1 MCLCLNSDKHH
12 FMVFRRLKK
21 TKTCKCDFRVIT
33 TKEARGPAIQIAQPQ
48 PVPSGKLAQVG
59 RPVRNSQGC
68 LVSCPGTWDVLE
80 CNCFVSEAHLC
91 VPLPLALIHHLLYSN
106 SAPTRP
112 SGPAEDA
119 KGCEWMHFLIS
130 DMSLY
135 LLIKMPITSIPSAI
149 TWTLMH
155 FPSSVRAF
163 LFISIKAALI
173 AKCKSLGG
181 RRAFSRGLRYFS
193 ATSLGEGRHH
203 YAVVFYSL
211 PRPEPQSLGYTSL
224 CLF

>member
-1 MCLCLNSDKHH
+1 MT
-12 FMVFRRLKK
+12 FGF
-21 TKTCKCDFRVIT
+21 IT
-33 TKEARGPAIQIAQPQ
+33 TKEARGSAIQIVQPQ
-48 PVPSGKLAQVG
+48 PVWSGRLAQVG

-91 VPLPLALIHHLLYSN
+91 VPLPLALIYHLLYSN

-112 SGPAEDA
+112 SGPTEDA

-135 LLIKMPITSIPSAI
+135 LLIKMPITFIPNAI

-155 FPSSVRAF
+155 FPSSIRAF

-173 AKCKSLGG
+173 AECKSLGG
-181 RRAFSRGLRYFS
+181 CRAFSRGLRYFS
-193 ATSLGEGRHH
+193 AVSLGEGRHH
-203 YAVVFYSL
+203 YAVIFIPCPVLKHSH
-211 PRPEPQSLGYTSL
+211 
-224 CLF
+224 